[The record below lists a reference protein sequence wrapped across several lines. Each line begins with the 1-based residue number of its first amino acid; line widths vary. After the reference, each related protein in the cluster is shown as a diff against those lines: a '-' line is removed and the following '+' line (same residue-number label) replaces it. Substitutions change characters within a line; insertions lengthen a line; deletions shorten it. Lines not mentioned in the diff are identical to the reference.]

1 MSELAPLPC
10 WARPPW
16 RRMLLHHR
24 ICELH
29 DAEHRCAIAD
39 VRWSDAAVDKIKL
52 LRDEAI
58 SQIEGDNLDGCE
70 RACVQ
75 AEIEITKTWAGH
87 RD

>member
-1 MSELAPLPC
+1 MF
-10 WARPPW
+10 
-16 RRMLLHHR
+16 
-24 ICELH
+24 
-29 DAEHRCAIAD
+29 
-39 VRWSDAAVDKIKL
+39 DKIKL